1 MSSFRDIKADI
12 IRHISGEEWTPGS
25 RIPNEI
31 DLARS
36 YGTARATVNRAMAE
50 LVDDGIVERRRKA
63 GTFVRDVPLRQV
75 RLSIPIVRSEIEQN
89 GASYRY
95 VLLQSSIGPA
105 PEWLQARLALPS
117 TVEMRKL
124 SCLHLADGLP
134 YQLEDRWINLAATPA
149 ARSFAFDKTG
159 PSEWLI
165 RQIPFSEVE
174 ISFSAASAGP
184 DEAHSLG
191 CAVGDAL
198 FRIERQTYWT
208 GQAVTFVRLWF
219 HRGYRLTSRYGPG
232 TDTQSAARTGR
243 G

>member
-12 IRHISGEEWTPGS
+12 IRRISGEEWTPGS

-117 TVEMRKL
+117 TVGKR
-124 SCLHLADGLP
+124 LASL
-134 YQLEDRWINLAATPA
+134 TVSPA
-149 ARSFAFDKTG
+149 R
-159 PSEWLI
+159 
-165 RQIPFSEVE
+165 
-174 ISFSAASAGP
+174 ASAMRLPLRDGATKITGP
-184 DEAHSLG
+184 DE
-191 CAVGDAL
+191 
-198 FRIERQTYWT
+198 
-208 GQAVTFVRLWF
+208 
-219 HRGYRLTSRYGPG
+219 SRY
-232 TDTQSAARTGR
+232 QGR
-243 G
+243 SI